1 MVDNYIKKIF
11 NKCQEKNIIDDGDL
25 LSVHNLIEIKS
36 ESYIC
41 ETNIDK

>member
-1 MVDNYIKKIF
+1 LF
-11 NKCQEKNIIDDGDL
+11 FFFFIDDGDL

-41 ETNIDK
+41 DTNIDK